1 MEDPSFAD
9 ISGCVYNTP
18 VVDGAGAPIAQEG
31 PILSE
36 LYAARQ
42 RRRSSI
48 RSIPGG
54 ALVNDTSAPAE
65 STTTTSEPAPAPAPA
80 PVPAP
85 APITIREAEI
95 RLRQSVNVYIQARNN
110 AKAPYDPS
118 VPRIRGMW
126 IMSPTGDGRTLRDN
140 EAGSMLEVASD
151 IEVRETASDC
161 PWPYWVY
168 KNHVEREIAK
178 GEECPI
184 KGVPLSSSLIVS
196 VSMNC
201 GHVFDHAAIVAW
213 ASRKPDVSCPI
224 CRTPIAGL
232 WHVRSKK

>member
-1 MEDPSFAD
+1 MSDPSFTD
-9 ISGCVYNTP
+9 ISGYVENTP
-18 VVDGAGAPIAQEG
+18 VVDGTGAPIIQQG

-48 RSIPGG
+48 RSASGD
-54 ALVNDTSAPAE
+54 ALVSDVSAPAA
-65 STTTTSEPAPAPAPA
+65 SEPLPLT
-80 PVPAP
+80 PVVTAVPE
-85 APITIREAEI
+85 PITLREAER
-95 RLRQSVNVYIQARNN
+95 RLRQSVKVYIQARN
-110 AKAPYDPS
+110 AAQAPYDPS

-151 IEVRETASDC
+151 IEIRETASDC

-168 KNHVEREIAK
+168 KNHVDREIAK

-184 KGVPLSSSLIVS
+184 KGVPLSSCLIVS

-201 GHVFDHAAIVAW
+201 GHMFDHAAIVAW

-224 CRTPIAGL
+224 CRAPIAGL